1 MISFLKGIIVEKK
14 PTELLIDCNSVG
26 YSVSIS
32 VNTFQNLPEIGQ
44 ITLIHTVLIPKEDSW
59 NLFGF
64 FDKSERE
71 VFNLLITVNGIGP
84 KSAISILSSISA
96 TELAEIINNNNPRQ
110 LQKIPGIGQK
120 TAERITLELKDKIRK
135 SDVISGISSDVLGEM
150 AVKAEAIEA
159 LIVLGYNR
167 NIAEKTI
174 AEIIKS
180 NKSNLTNEEII
191 KLALQKLLK

>member
-1 MISFLKGIIVEKK
+1 MISFLKGVIVEKK
-14 PTELLIDCNSVG
+14 PTELLIECNSVG

-32 VNTFQNLPEIGQ
+32 VNTFQNLPEVNEQ
-44 ITLIHTVLIPKEDSW
+44 ITIYTVLIPKEDSW

-64 FDKSERE
+64 YEKSERE
-71 VFNLLITVNGIGP
+71 IFNLLITVNGIGP

-96 TELAEIINNNNPRQ
+96 TELAEIINNNNPKQ
-110 LQKIPGIGQK
+110 LQKIPGIGAK

-135 SDVISGISSDVLGEM
+135 SDLITGISSDMLNEM
-150 AVKAEAIEA
+150 AIKAEAIEA

-167 NIAEKTI
+167 NLAEKTI
-174 AEIIKS
+174 AGIIKS

>member
-1 MISFLKGIIVEKK
+1 MISFLKGVIVEKK

-26 YSVSIS
+26 YSVFIS
-32 VNTFQNLPEIGQ
+32 VNTFQNLPEVNSQ
-44 ITLIHTVLIPKEDSW
+44 ITIYTVLIPKEDSW
-59 NLFGF
+59 NLYGF
-64 FDKSERE
+64 LDKSERE
-71 VFNLLITVNGIGP
+71 IFNLLITVNGIGP

-96 TELAEIINNNNPRQ
+96 AELAEIINNNNPKQ
-110 LQKIPGIGQK
+110 LQKIPGIGAK

-135 SDVISGISSDVLGEM
+135 SNLITGISSEILIEM

-180 NKSNLTNEEII
+180 SKSNLTNEEII

>member
-1 MISFLKGIIVEKK
+1 MISFLKGVIVEKK

-26 YSVSIS
+26 YSVFIS
-32 VNTFQNLPEIGQ
+32 VNTFQNLPEVNSQ
-44 ITLIHTVLIPKEDSW
+44 ITIYTVLIPKEDSW
-59 NLFGF
+59 NLYGF
-64 FDKSERE
+64 LDKSERE
-71 VFNLLITVNGIGP
+71 IFNLLITVNGIGP

-96 TELAEIINNNNPRQ
+96 AELAEIINNNNPKQ
-110 LQKIPGIGQK
+110 LQKIPGIGAK

-135 SDVISGISSDVLGEM
+135 SNLITGISSEILIEM

-174 AEIIKS
+174 VEIIKS